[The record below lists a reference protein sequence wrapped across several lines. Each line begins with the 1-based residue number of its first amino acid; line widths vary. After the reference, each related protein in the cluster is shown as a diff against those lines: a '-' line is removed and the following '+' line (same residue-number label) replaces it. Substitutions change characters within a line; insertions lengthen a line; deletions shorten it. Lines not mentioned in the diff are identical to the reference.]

1 MKKTLF
7 GLLLLCLPFL
17 WACGDR
23 EQFVFEPLS
32 HAELLRTCRGEGWTG
47 VEVLDAWH
55 PGHVL
60 HRYLLVPRGAD
71 VPAGLPEGTLVRT
84 PLERAVLFSSVHA
97 ALLADLRALNA
108 AGGVCD
114 AAYVLHDTLR
124 RCLADGRLAD
134 MGSSVQP
141 DMERLARL
149 RPDALWVSPF
159 ENAGYGAL
167 ETLGVPIIECADYME
182 TSALGRAE
190 WMKFYGML
198 VGREAEADSLFAEVE
213 RSYRELAELAARRG
227 HPVKGFDAYAV
238 SDVLP
243 GSGLS
248 SSAACEVLLGV
259 IVNHLFCQDA
269 FTPVEIAQMGQGAEN
284 VYFGKPSGL
293 MDQTASSVGGAVA
306 IDFADPARPVVR
318 SVAVDLNALGYA
330 LCIIDSGAS
339 HADLTGEYAAVP
351 QEMRAVAAFFGKEV
365 LREVS
370 ERQVLDQLPALRAQV
385 GDRAVLRALHFFAD
399 DVRVEGEADALAR
412 KDMDAFL
419 ALVKESGRSSWEFL
433 QNITPAGAV
442 GEQAMAVAL
451 AVAERAL
458 KGRGACRVHGGGFAG
473 TIQAFVP
480 LDILD
485 AFRAETEGALGAGSC
500 HVLSLRPVGG
510 AVLC

>member
-1 MKKTLF
+1 MEK
-7 GLLLLCLPFL
+7 
-17 WACGDR
+17 
-23 EQFVFEPLS
+23 LS
-32 HAELLRTCRGEGWTG
+32 AVRQMLAGGELDEALSRLRGGEGSAARRRTEAVLDGFQRTFGAGEDTPVTLCSAPGRTEICGNHTDHQHGRVLAAAVNLDFLACAAPNGTDTIRFQSEGWPL
-47 VEVLDAWH
+47 VEVKLD
-55 PGHVL
+55 GMG
-60 HRYLLVPRGAD
+60 PRTEENETT
-71 VPAGLPEGTLVRT
+71 VSLVR
-84 PLERAVLFSSVHA
+84 
-97 ALLADLRALNA
+97 
-108 AGGVCD
+108 
-114 AAYVLHDTLR
+114 
-124 RCLADGRLAD
+124 
-134 MGSSVQP
+134 
-141 DMERLARL
+141 
-149 RPDALWVSPF
+149 
-159 ENAGYGAL
+159 
-167 ETLGVPIIECADYME
+167 
-182 TSALGRAE
+182 
-190 WMKFYGML
+190 GM
-198 VGREAEADSLFAEVE
+198 
-213 RSYRELAELAARRG
+213 AELAAQRG
-227 HPVKGFDAYAV
+227 YPVSGFDAYAV

-259 IVNHLFCQDA
+259 VINHLFCQDA
-269 FTPVEIAQMGQGAEN
+269 FTPVEIAQMGQKAEN
-284 VYFGKPSGL
+284 AYFGKPSGL

-306 IDFADPARPVVR
+306 IDFADPAKPQVR
-318 SVAVDLNALGYA
+318 SVAVDLTALGYA

-399 DVRVEGEADALAR
+399 DARVEGEADALAR

-419 ALVKESGRSSWEFL
+419 ALVKESGRSSWELL

>member
-1 MKKTLF
+1 MEKLGAVRQRLEAGGLDGALSRLTGGTPDRKRVSRVLDGFQQTFGAGEDTPVTLCSAP
-7 GLLLLCLPFL
+7 GRTEICGNHTDHQHGRVLAAAVNVDFL
-17 WACGDR
+17 ACAAPNGGDTIR
-23 EQFVFEPLS
+23 FQS
-32 HAELLRTCRGEGWTG
+32 EGWPL
-47 VEVLDAWH
+47 VEVRLD
-55 PGHVL
+55 GKG
-60 HRYLLVPRGAD
+60 PRAEEREST
-71 VPAGLPEGTLVRT
+71 ASLVR
-84 PLERAVLFSSVHA
+84 
-97 ALLADLRALNA
+97 
-108 AGGVCD
+108 
-114 AAYVLHDTLR
+114 
-124 RCLADGRLAD
+124 
-134 MGSSVQP
+134 
-141 DMERLARL
+141 
-149 RPDALWVSPF
+149 
-159 ENAGYGAL
+159 
-167 ETLGVPIIECADYME
+167 
-182 TSALGRAE
+182 
-190 WMKFYGML
+190 GM
-198 VGREAEADSLFAEVE
+198 
-213 RSYRELAELAARRG
+213 AELAARRG

-339 HADLTGEYAAVP
+339 HADLTDEYAAVP
-351 QEMRAVAAFFGKEV
+351 REMGAVAAFFGKEV

-370 ERQVLDQLPALRAQV
+370 QEQVLSHLPALRERA

-399 DVRVEGEADALAR
+399 DARAEEEADALAR
-412 KDMDAFL
+412 GDMDAFL

-442 GEQAMAVAL
+442 REQAMAVAL

-480 LDILD
+480 LDSLE
-485 AFRAETEGALGAGSC
+485 AFRAETEGGLGAGSC
-500 HVLSLRPVGG
+500 HVLSIRPVGG